1 MWVVNNEWKINYDWP
16 LVSFLVALT
25 PDIDLVTQNRELKK
39 KKKKKQKS
47 DLDSRHGP
55 KFAKFGYFYK
65 KEHNLGLTYSYF
77 MIFEHH

>member
-1 MWVVNNEWKINYDWP
+1 M
-16 LVSFLVALT
+16 SFLVALT
-25 PDIDLVTQNRELKK
+25 PDIDLVTQNRAL

-47 DLDSRHGP
+47 DLDPRHGP

-77 MIFEHH
+77 MILEHH